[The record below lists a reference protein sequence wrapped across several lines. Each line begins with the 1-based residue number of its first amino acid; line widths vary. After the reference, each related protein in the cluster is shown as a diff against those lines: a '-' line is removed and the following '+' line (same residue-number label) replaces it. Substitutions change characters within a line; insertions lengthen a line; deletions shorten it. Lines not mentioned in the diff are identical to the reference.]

1 MNDKKKTNQWG
12 SNGETIN
19 KIKIGHKLIISEA
32 KG

>member
-1 MNDKKKTNQWG
+1 MNDKKINQRG